1 MKHISMQSRRWKEPR
16 IGGDERVERLKEM
29 APPMKGEA
37 RASPG
42 GELTRES
49 KRVHLRLHSTTQ
61 GQSPP
66 YFLTSDAYHQS
77 HSHLLC
83 FTLLSHFPFFH
94 IYCFFLLLRWRVC
107 ACFCV
112 ILYVLG
118 CVRSVSGG
126 FPLNTPALL

>member
-1 MKHISMQSRRWKEPR
+1 MSTRRRHYEARKLSMQSRRPGDGKKPR

-49 KRVHLRLHSTTQ
+49 KRVHLRLHPTTQ

-66 YFLTSDAYHQS
+66 YFLTSAAYHQS
-77 HSHLLC
+77 HSHLP
-83 FTLLSHFPFFH
+83 TLLYFP
-94 IYCFFLLLRWRVC
+94 
-107 ACFCV
+107 
-112 ILYVLG
+112 
-118 CVRSVSGG
+118 
-126 FPLNTPALL
+126 